1 MYTLSIF
8 ILDPT
13 DGKCHNDSYKP
24 ERKYMMHINILKVT
38 VRTVEKTDWDDIN
51 EERIDLKPNNY
62 KYETVAVDKYVY
74 GVFELG
80 ELVKYWHQRL
90 PYTELDFQFQSTSE
104 W

>member
-1 MYTLSIF
+1 
-8 ILDPT
+8 
-13 DGKCHNDSYKP
+13 
-24 ERKYMMHINILKVT
+24 MMHINILKVT
-38 VRTVEKTDWDDIN
+38 VRTVEKTDWDNIN